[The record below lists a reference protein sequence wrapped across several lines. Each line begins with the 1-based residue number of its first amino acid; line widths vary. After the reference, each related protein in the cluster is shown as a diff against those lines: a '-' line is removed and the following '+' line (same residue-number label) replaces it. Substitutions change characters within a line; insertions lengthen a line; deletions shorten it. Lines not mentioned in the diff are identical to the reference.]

1 MSEEREILEVDVL
14 FVGGGPANL
23 ACATH
28 LAGLLDQHA
37 EAGGE
42 PGLDETFLVLI
53 EKAKEIGFH
62 SISGAVMDPR
72 GIAELIPDYLEK
84 GCPIEADVDEDELW
98 FLTGRKRIKSFF
110 TPKALENVGLHVC
123 SLGKVVRWLG
133 GIVEGTGRV
142 EVFPEFPGA
151 ELLVE
156 DGKVVGV
163 RTGDKGVDK
172 DGNPKSNFEPG
183 IDIRAKVTVLGEG
196 VRGSLTKT
204 LYASHDLEV
213 DQNPQ
218 VYALG
223 VKELWQ
229 MPKGIVPPG
238 RVYHT
243 LGWPLDRKTYGG
255 GFIYGMK
262 DDVWDLGL
270 VVGLDY
276 RDPYTDPH
284 ALFQKW
290 KTHPAIKALLE
301 GGKMIRYGAKA
312 LPEGG
317 WFSRPRPY
325 VDGCLVIGDSAGF
338 LDPMRLKG
346 IHLAVKSGMLA
357 AETILDALKQ
367 DDFSA
372 AVLSNFETKVEASWI
387 AEEMR
392 KSRNVHQG
400 FEKGLF
406 RGLLNAWFGTM
417 TGGKASWFRERL
429 TMEPGHER
437 IEKVADF
444 YGAGAAPYE
453 RMKFD
458 GELTFDRLS
467 GVYESGTLHEED
479 QPVHLQVSDTE
490 ICRTKCAE
498 EYANPCTRFCP
509 AEVYEM
515 EAEEEGGEKRLK
527 INASNCVHC
536 KTCDIMDPYQIIN
549 WVTPE
554 GGGGPRYVDL

>member
-1 MSEEREILEVDVL
+1 MSAEREVLEVDVL

-28 LAGLLDQHA
+28 LAGLLDKHS

-42 PGLDETFLVLI
+42 PGLDETFTVLI

-62 SISGAVMDPR
+62 SISGAVLDPR
-72 GIAELIPDYLEK
+72 GLEELIPDYLERD
-84 GCPIEADVDEDELW
+84 CPLEAEVDEDELW
-98 FLTGRKRIKSFF
+98 FLTKGKSIKSFF
-110 TPKALENVGLHVC
+110 TPSPLENRGLHVV
-123 SLGKVVRWLG
+123 SLGKLVRWLG
-133 GIVEGTGRV
+133 GIVEETGRV
-142 EVFPEFPGA
+142 ELFPEFPGA
-151 ELLVE
+151 ELLME

-163 RTGDKGVDK
+163 RTGDKGLDK
-172 DGNPKSNFEPG
+172 DGNQKPTYEPG

-196 VRGSLTKT
+196 ARGSLTKVLT
-204 LYASHDLEV
+204 STFDLGK
-213 DQNPQ
+213 DKNPQ
-218 VYALG
+218 VYAVG
-223 VKELWQ
+223 IKELWK
-229 MPKGIVPPG
+229 MPEGTVPPG

-243 LGWPLDRKTYGG
+243 MGWPLDKRTFGG

-262 DDVWDLGL
+262 DDVWDVGL

-276 RDPYTDPH
+276 LDPYTDPH
-284 ALFQKW
+284 GLFQKW
-290 KTHPAIKALLE
+290 KTHPRIRELLK
-301 GGKMIRYGAKA
+301 GGKMIQYGAKA

-325 VDGCLVIGDSAGF
+325 VDGCLVVGDSGSF

-346 IHLAVKSGMLA
+346 IHLGMKSGMLA
-357 AETILDALKQ
+357 AETIFEALKE

-372 AVLSNFETKVEASWI
+372 TSLSRYETKVEESWI
-387 AEEMR
+387 ATEML
-392 KSRNVHQG
+392 KSRNIHQG
-400 FEKGLF
+400 FEKGLW
-406 RGLLNAWFGTM
+406 RGLMNAGLGLI
-417 TGGKASWFRERL
+417 TGGKGFGVKERL

-437 IEKVADF
+437 IRTVAEHH
-444 YGAGAAPYE
+444 GPSAPPFT

-467 GVYESGTLHEED
+467 GVYESGTKHEED
-479 QPVHLQVSDTE
+479 QPVHLKVSDTG
-490 ICRTKCAE
+490 ICRTKCRT

-515 EAEEEGGEKRLK
+515 EEVVEGKGPELK

-536 KTCDIMDPYQIIN
+536 KTCDIMDPYQIIT

>member
-1 MSEEREILEVDVL
+1 MSEGREVLEVDVL

-28 LAGLLDQHA
+28 LAGLLDRHRA
-37 EAGGE
+37 DGGE

-72 GIAELIPDYLEK
+72 GIAELIPDYQEL

-98 FLTGRKRIKSFF
+98 FLTGKKKI
-110 TPKALENVGLHVC
+110 KALYTPAPLENRGLHVC

-133 GIVEGTGRV
+133 GIVEETGRV

-172 DGNPKSNFEPG
+172 EGNPKPNFEPG

-196 VRGSLTKT
+196 ARGSLTKT
-204 LYASHDLEV
+204 LYATHDLEQ

-223 VKELWQ
+223 IKELWK
-229 MPKGIVPPG
+229 MPEGTVPAG

-243 LGWPLDRKTYGG
+243 LGWPLGRKIFGG
-255 GFIYGMK
+255 GFVYGMK
-262 DDVWDLGL
+262 DDIWDLGL

-284 ALFQKW
+284 ALFQRW
-290 KTHPAIKALLE
+290 KTHPAIKALLT
-301 GGKMIRYGAKA
+301 GGKMIQYGAKA
-312 LPEGG
+312 IPEGG
-317 WFSRPRPY
+317 WFSRPRPF
-325 VDGCLVIGDSAGF
+325 VDGCLVIGDSGGF

-346 IHLAVKSGMLA
+346 LHLAMKSGMLA
-357 AETILDALKQ
+357 AETIYDALQ
-367 DDFSA
+367 RNDFSA
-372 AVLSNFETKVEASWI
+372 GVLSQFETLVEESWI
-387 AEEMR
+387 AKEMR
-392 KSRNVHQG
+392 RSRNVHQG
-400 FEKGLF
+400 FHGGLY
-406 RGLLNAWFGTM
+406 RGLLNAWLGLL
-417 TGGKASWFRERL
+417 TGGRGFGVKDRMK
-429 TMEPGHER
+429 MEPGHER
-437 IEKVADF
+437 IEKVAAF
-444 YGAGAAPYE
+444 HGPSAKPYE
-453 RMKFD
+453 RIRFD

-467 GVYESGTLHEED
+467 GVYESGTMHEED
-479 QPVHLQVSDTE
+479 QPVHLKVENIDV
-490 ICRTKCAE
+490 CRTKCAE
-498 EYANPCTRFCP
+498 EYGNPCTRFCP

-515 EAEEEGGEKRLK
+515 EEPEEGAGKQLK